1 MKRTV
6 VNCDYCYNKSI
17 IGREDDEIILFCP
30 MCGEKQDEDLD
41 ELDFNE

>member
-17 IGREDDEIILFCP
+17 IYKLNEDTGNFDYE
-30 MCGEKQDEDLD
+30 MGY
-41 ELDFNE
+41 